1 MMKIQA
7 FYLGY
12 ATDCM
17 FEQNGQRKLW
27 KLMLLPDEL
36 HKNKLGKIQLTLIM

>member
-12 ATDCM
+12 ATDSM

-27 KLMLLPDEL
+27 KLTLIPDEL
-36 HKNKLGKIQLTLIM
+36 HKNKLGKIQLT